1 MIIKIDDNEF
11 PDHSELLQIQLQ
23 KLEVESYK
31 NFEMMEE
38 LIEIAR
44 GNRELAQ
51 KYQKLITNMVDFVRL
66 NFDPDFTIQDI
77 DDKDG

>member
-51 KYQKLITNMVDFVRL
+51 KYQKLITNLVDFVRL
-66 NFDPDFTIQDI
+66 NFDPDFTIQDM

>member
-51 KYQKLITNMVDFVRL
+51 KYQKLINNMVDFVRL